1 MPAAQGEAKA
11 AAQAAVD
18 ANKALLA
25 ALDSRQIPTI
35 RKAMKDY
42 ADKVQGVRL
51 QSAAFELL
59 SRVSK
64 ANDEELNQLIA
75 EMHLLAT
82 TRMETRMERQAS
94 MDLPHQATVV
104 LPVGIRRGSNASL
117 GPPPPLAPKA
127 SLPPAPPMP
136 PPRPPAPARK
146 ASLRGAT
153 HTNTADIRKEL
164 EQQKNKLR
172 KVGARRRSLPIDLN
186 NALLQGPAAVR
197 ARLRHVEAR
206 ERPSI
211 HPGMRLHGAELRHVG
226 RDSEEDVSE
235 EDGEEVAEPPRM
247 SRTRSSRN
255 EVGVAGQEP
264 AAAAPL
270 LKQRSSTKSA
280 AAPLLTKRSS
290 SARAAAAQIKGSS
303 YRSHADEDMDK
314 DANEVAPAATAAP
327 ALKKQRSSTLG
338 LTGAMAGLRT
348 SRRGSSIDA
357 VAVQVEPAAAAVPP
371 LKKRNSSA
379 SAAAATPLARRTSSR
394 SQAGAM
400 ASNPDLT

>member
-1 MPAAQGEAKA
+1 MPAAQGEAAAA
-11 AAQAAVD
+11 AAQDAVD
-18 ANKALLA
+18 TNKALLA

-64 ANDEELNQLIA
+64 ANDEELNTLIA

-82 TRMETRMERQAS
+82 TRMEKGMERRAS
-94 MDLPHQATVV
+94 MDLPRQAS
-104 LPVGIRRGSNASL
+104 VGIRRGSNASL
-117 GPPPPLAPKA
+117 RPPPPLPPKA

-136 PPRPPAPARK
+136 PPRPAAPARK

-172 KVGARRRSLPIDLN
+172 KVGARRRSLPTDLS

-197 ARLRHVEAR
+197 AKLRHVEAR
-206 ERPSI
+206 ERPSM

-290 SARAAAAQIKGSS
+290 SARAAAAQKGSS
-303 YRSHADEDMDK
+303 YRSHTDEDMDE
-314 DANEVAPAATAAP
+314 DADEVAPAATAAP
-327 ALKKQRSSTLG
+327 ALKRQRSSTLG

-357 VAVQVEPAAAAVPP
+357 VAGQEPATAAVPP
-371 LKKRNSSA
+371 LKKRNSPA
-379 SAAAATPLARRTSSR
+379 SAAAATDPATPLARRTSSR

-400 ASNPDLT
+400 ASNPP

>member
-1 MPAAQGEAKA
+1 MPAPQGE
-11 AAQAAVD
+11 VD

-51 QSAAFELL
+51 QSTAFELL

-94 MDLPHQATVV
+94 MDLPRQASVD
-104 LPVGIRRGSNASL
+104 LPVGIRRGSNARL

-290 SARAAAAQIKGSS
+290 SARAAAAQKGSS
-303 YRSHADEDMDK
+303 YRSHADEDVDE
-314 DANEVAPAATAAP
+314 DADEVAATAAP
-327 ALKKQRSSTLG
+327 ALKRQRSSTLG

>member
-1 MPAAQGEAKA
+1 MPAPQGEAKA
-11 AAQAAVD
+11 GAQDAVD

-51 QSAAFELL
+51 QSTAFELL

-94 MDLPHQATVV
+94 MDLPRQASVD
-104 LPVGIRRGSNASL
+104 LLVGIRRGSNASL

-136 PPRPPAPARK
+136 PPRPAAPARK

-172 KVGARRRSLPIDLN
+172 KVGARRRSLPTDLN

-226 RDSEEDVSE
+226 RDSEDDVSE

-290 SARAAAAQIKGSS
+290 SARAAAAQKGSS
-303 YRSHADEDMDK
+303 YRSHADEDVDTNA
-314 DANEVAPAATAAP
+314 DEVAPAATAAP

-379 SAAAATPLARRTSSR
+379 SVAAATPLARRTSSR

>member
-1 MPAAQGEAKA
+1 MPAAQGEAAA
-11 AAQAAVD
+11 AAQDAVD
-18 ANKALLA
+18 TNKALLA

-64 ANDEELNQLIA
+64 ANDEELNTLIA

-82 TRMETRMERQAS
+82 TRMEKGMERRAS
-94 MDLPHQATVV
+94 MDLPRQAS
-104 LPVGIRRGSNASL
+104 VGIRRGSNASL
-117 GPPPPLAPKA
+117 RPPPQLPPKA

-136 PPRPPAPARK
+136 PPRPAAPARK

-172 KVGARRRSLPIDLN
+172 KVGARRRSLPTDLS

-197 ARLRHVEAR
+197 AKLRHVEAR
-206 ERPSI
+206 ERPSM

-290 SARAAAAQIKGSS
+290 SARAAAAQKGSS
-303 YRSHADEDMDK
+303 YRSHTDEDMDE
-314 DANEVAPAATAAP
+314 DADEVAPAATAAP
-327 ALKKQRSSTLG
+327 ALKRQRSSTLG

-357 VAVQVEPAAAAVPP
+357 VAGQEPATAAVPP
-371 LKKRNSSA
+371 LKKRNSPA
-379 SAAAATPLARRTSSR
+379 SAAAATHAATPLARRTSSR

-400 ASNPDLT
+400 ASNPP